1 MQERP
6 IIIKQVT
13 NDDLQEQ
20 IKQRLKEFSDTYCKK
35 LRKKAYPA
43 IYNQ

>member
-20 IKQRLKEFSDTYCKK
+20 IKQRLKEFADAYRRK

-43 IYNQ
+43 IYQ